1 MPIRLSTIAMVA
13 ALCASTASAQTAE
26 PFKIAFID
34 PLSGP
39 FANVGELMRNH
50 VLYAVD
56 DVNAKGG
63 LYNGAKLQMLQFDS
77 KLSAQESQSALQAA
91 IDQGARVVVTGGS
104 GSSVVTA
111 LVQAASRYNQRNP
124 GKEVLVLNHSSID
137 PELTGKSCSF
147 WHFMF
152 DANTAMRMQAIANYI
167 KTQPEIKKVFL
178 LNQDYAH
185 GKQWAHYG
193 RDMVGKA
200 RPDIQFVGETLHP
213 MGRIKDF
220 SPYVAKMKELGTDSV
235 ITGNWGQDLALLL
248 KSAGDA
254 GYDLR
259 YFNHSAGGMPGT
271 VTTISQTKL
280 GRVTWV
286 AEWHPGQ
293 ADRPLADAR
302 AKEYKAK
309 MNQDFLAPRM
319 DLVPRMLAAAMAKAQ
334 STEPVK
340 IAKAMEDMQMDTIFG
355 PVKMRAKDHQLL
367 LPQVVNTIAPVDGKL
382 VKTGWEG
389 TNYGFRTDAVYSAQQ
404 VELPTE
410 CQMKRP

>member
-1 MPIRLSTIAMVA
+1 MPPRLTALAAAA
-13 ALCASTASAQTAE
+13 ALSMAAFSAQAAE
-26 PFKIAFID
+26 PFKMAFID

-39 FANVGELMRNH
+39 FANVGEVMRNH

-56 DVNAKGG
+56 EVNAQGG
-63 LYNGAKLQMLQFDS
+63 LYNGAKLQLLQFDS

-111 LVQAASRYNQRNP
+111 LVQAAARHNQRNP
-124 GKEVLVLNHSSID
+124 GKEVLILNHSSID
-137 PELTGKSCSF
+137 PELTGKACSF

-167 KTQPEIKKVFL
+167 KSQPEISKVFL

-185 GKQWAHYG
+185 GKQWASYG
-193 RDMVGKA
+193 RQMVGQA
-200 RPDIQFVGETLHP
+200 RPDIRFVGETLHP

-220 SPYVAKMKELGTDSV
+220 APYISKMKELGTDSV
-235 ITGNWGQDLALLL
+235 ITGNWGQDLTLLL

-254 GYDLR
+254 GYKLR
-259 YFNHSAGGMPGT
+259 YFNHSAGGFPGT
-271 VTTISQTKL
+271 VTSISQA
-280 GRVTWV
+280 RISQVTWV
-286 AEWHPGQ
+286 AEWHPGM
-293 ADRPLADAR
+293 ADRPQADAR
-302 AKEYKAK
+302 AKDYKAR

-340 IAKAMEDMQMDTIFG
+340 IAKTMEDMSMDTIFG
-355 PVKMRAKDHQLL
+355 PVKMRGKDHQLL

-382 VKTGWEG
+382 VKSGWEG
-389 TNYGFRTDAVYSAQQ
+389 TNYAFRTDAAYTMQQ
-404 VELPTE
+404 LDLPTD

>member
-1 MPIRLSTIAMVA
+1 MFIRFSSIALA
-13 ALCASTASAQTAE
+13 ATLCASAASAQTAE

-34 PLSGP
+34 QLSGP
-39 FANVGELMRNH
+39 FSNVGELMRNH

-63 LYNGAKLQMLQFDS
+63 LYNGAKFQLLQFDS

-124 GKEVLVLNHSSID
+124 GKEVLILNHSSID

-167 KTQPEIKKVFL
+167 KTQPDIKKVYL

-185 GKQWAHYG
+185 GKQWANYG
-193 RDMVGKA
+193 REMVGKA
-200 RPDIQFVGETLHP
+200 RPDIQFVGEMLHP
-213 MGRIKDF
+213 IGRVKDF
-220 SPYVAKMKELGTDSV
+220 APYVSKMKELGTDSV
-235 ITGNWGQDLALLL
+235 ITGNWGQDLTLLL

-254 GYDLR
+254 GYNLR

-271 VTTISQTKL
+271 VTAVSQTKV
-280 GRVTWV
+280 GQITWV
-286 AEWHPGQ
+286 AESHPGMP
-293 ADRPLADAR
+293 DRPLLDAR

-309 MNQDFLAPRM
+309 MNQEFLSPRM
-319 DLVPRMLAAAMAKAQ
+319 DLVPRMLAAAIAKAQ

-340 IAKAMEDMQMDTIFG
+340 IAKAMEDMQMDTIMG
-355 PVKMRAKDHQLL
+355 PVKMRGKDHQLL
-367 LPQVVNTIAPVDGKL
+367 LPQVVNTIAPVDGKT

-389 TNYGFRTDAVYSAQQ
+389 TNYGFRTDAVYTAQQ
-404 VELPTE
+404 VELPTD